1 MVLSV
6 KIYRSL
12 RWLALGLLGLVL
24 LDSYRWWQEERLNDA
39 IKEGSI
45 VATLGALPP
54 QALFAQAFFQ
64 AKNRCIPEHEYP
76 RLPNR

>member
-1 MVLSV
+1 MALSV

-39 IKEGSI
+39 IKDGSI
-45 VATLGALPP
+45 VATPGALPP
-54 QALFAQAFFQ
+54 PALFAQAFFQ